1 MNQYPIDL
9 TVKAHWATFSKL
21 VFGDRKPSPIQYQ
34 EMRRAFYAGFH
45 GNLMMMKHGIGAID
59 DEDVA
64 VAALEALHAE
74 CQAFAKEIE
83 AGRA

>member
-1 MNQYPIDL
+1 MSKYPIDL
-9 TVKAHWATFSKL
+9 TVKAHWASFSKL
-21 VFGDRKPSPIQYQ
+21 VFGDKKPSPIQYQ

-45 GNLMMMKHGIGAID
+45 GNLMMMRHGIAAL
-59 DEDVA
+59 DEEPA

-83 AGRA
+83 EGRA